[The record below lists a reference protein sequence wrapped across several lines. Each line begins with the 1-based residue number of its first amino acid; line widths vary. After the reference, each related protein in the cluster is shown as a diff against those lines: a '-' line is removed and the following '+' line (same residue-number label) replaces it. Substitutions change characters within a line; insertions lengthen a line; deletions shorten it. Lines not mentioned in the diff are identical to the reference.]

1 MGTIHWS
8 EPTCLKERPSR
19 ASLLK
24 YDRQDDLTAKK
35 DITMGHLNGMHV
47 PPQPERTWLDQAL
60 TFLSTIAHWLGQLIV
75 GIVNRIVP
83 DLISE
88 GLIDPIGYLALLT
101 IVLVLIGVF
110 EALKRA
116 FYWIVGLGWLLI
128 IVRIILDKL
137 RI

>member
-1 MGTIHWS
+1 MGN
-8 EPTCLKERPSR
+8 
-19 ASLLK
+19 
-24 YDRQDDLTAKK
+24 
-35 DITMGHLNGMHV
+35 LNGVHV
-47 PPQPERTWLDQAL
+47 PPQPEQTWLDQAL

-75 GIVNRIVP
+75 GVVNRIVP

-128 IVRIILDKL
+128 IVRIILEKL